1 MPATKANNMDIN
13 GVLYIRYGSM
23 ANHLV
28 VKILPLWIKGEG
40 NPADLLT
47 KGVAKG
53 TVEQL
58 HVRELLHGIKEMA
71 TWTTRKASE
80 ITKDKEVAQARYAVC
95 MVMIWRILCQLH

>member
-1 MPATKANNMDIN
+1 MKK
-13 GVLYIRYGSM
+13 GE
-23 ANHLV
+23 
-28 VKILPLWIKGEG
+28 ILPLWIKGEG

-58 HVRELLHGIKEMA
+58 RELLHGIKEIA

-95 MVMIWRILCQLH
+95 IAARSHIYKL